1 MDLPSPRIAFII
13 LTAVCAEN
21 ENHEQMSAAP
31 ESGPPTPRAV
41 RPGAGLLLSIGL
53 HLVALGVFVSVRW
66 PQAEAAAPRP
76 REAVVWL
83 AELPQAAVE
92 PPIDASPELIVHSAA
107 PAPDAG
113 APPVEPRPARKAER
127 PRARAAPVPRAAQS
141 EERAAVPAPEQPSGP
156 RAIDWEKERRA
167 AVASLIAELE
177 SPRHYVTFSADDY
190 SGEPPAPIEPVP
202 PPFIDDCVIAHGRLQ
217 VFMAQMMGRCV
228 RDARGDLFAAIMP
241 EYLTT
246 RPVCRETHPAS
257 PGSVLADG
265 TEISTVKC
273 ELVARA
279 ERR

>member
-1 MDLPSPRIAFII
+1 MR
-13 LTAVCAEN
+13 
-21 ENHEQMSAAP
+21 
-31 ESGPPTPRAV
+31 RAL

-66 PQAEAAAPRP
+66 PQPQAAAPRP
-76 REAVVWL
+76 PVAVVWL
-83 AELPQAAVE
+83 AELPQAAVA
-92 PPIDASPELIVHSAA
+92 PPIDALQELIVHPAA
-107 PAPDAG
+107 PAPAAG
-113 APPVEPRPARKAER
+113 APPLEPRPAHKAER

-141 EERAAVPAPEQPSGP
+141 EERAAVPAPEPPSGP
-156 RAIDWEKERRA
+156 GAIDWEKERRA
-167 AVASLIAELE
+167 AVASVIAELE
-177 SPRHYVTFSADDY
+177 GPRHYVTFSADDY
-190 SGEPPAPIEPVP
+190 VKEPPAPIEPVP

-241 EYLTT
+241 AYLTT
-246 RPVCRETHPAS
+246 RPVCKETHPEA

-265 TEISTVKC
+265 SEISTVKC

>member
-1 MDLPSPRIAFII
+1 
-13 LTAVCAEN
+13 
-21 ENHEQMSAAP
+21 MSAAP
-31 ESGPPTPRAV
+31 ASGPLTHRAL

-53 HLVALGVFVSVRW
+53 HFVALGVFVSVRW
-66 PQAEAAAPRP
+66 PPADAAAPRP
-76 REAVVWL
+76 PEAVVWL

-92 PPIDASPELIVHSAA
+92 PQIDPLPELIVRSAA

-127 PRARAAPVPRAAQS
+127 PRARAAPAPRAAQS
-141 EERAAVPAPEQPSGP
+141 EERAAVPAPEEPNAP

-167 AVASLIAELE
+167 AVASLIAELL

-190 SGEPPAPIEPVP
+190 IKEPPAPIEPVLP
-202 PPFIDDCVIAHGRLQ
+202 PLVDDCVIAHGRLQ

-246 RPVCRETHPAS
+246 RPVCKETHPES
-257 PGSVLADG
+257 SGSLLADG

-273 ELVARA
+273 ELVVRA